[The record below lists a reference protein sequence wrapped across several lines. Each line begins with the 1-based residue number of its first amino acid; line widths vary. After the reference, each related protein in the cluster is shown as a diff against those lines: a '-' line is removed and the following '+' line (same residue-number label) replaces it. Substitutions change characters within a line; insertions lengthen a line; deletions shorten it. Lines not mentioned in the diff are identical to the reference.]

1 MTKEQHIKY
10 WDNQVDED
18 FDCAYVLYKANHFAQ
33 SLFWAH
39 LSLEKLCKAI
49 WIKENEGNTV
59 PFIHNLLR
67 IITLTRLEFSEE
79 ELSFFSE
86 MNTFQIKGRYPE
98 YAENLDETITKE
110 VCEEYLEKTKQ
121 MILCLRK
128 KMQ

>member
-1 MTKEQHIKY
+1 M
-10 WDNQVDED
+10 
-18 FDCAYVLYKANHFAQ
+18 
-33 SLFWAH
+33 
-39 LSLEKLCKAI
+39 EKLCKAI
-49 WIKENEGNTV
+49 WIKENESNIV

-67 IITLTRLEFSEE
+67 LITLTNLDFTEE

-98 YAENLDETITKE
+98 YADNLEETITKE
-110 VCEEYLEKTKQ
+110 ICAEYLEKTKE